1 MHGQL
6 HISLGA
12 GASVTE
18 LIGEGTRT
26 SGAGIYPHLQGGAV
40 THRGHIPPAGLAE
53 RGCGEHVGVFI
64 SVVVD
69 YRQVGGA
76 TCAHAVL
83 VVIGFGRVVFV
94 LVFFGGVLV
103 ALVGVVFLVLVFQ
116 LGFDLFPALYLNHVL
131 IRQPQPTGF
140 DVVEY
145 DHVAVGAKHCLAGLV
160 QCGNFTG
167 QVIFGAGAVTQ
178 EATLPTPGRIH
189 TASV

>member
-1 MHGQL
+1 M
-6 HISLGA
+6 GA
-12 GASVTE
+12 GASVAE

-26 SGAGIYPHLQGGAV
+26 SGTGIHPHLQGGAV

-53 RGCGEHVGVFI
+53 RGGGEHVGIFI

-69 YRQVGGA
+69 YRQVGGSA
-76 TCAHAVL
+76 CAHAVL

-131 IRQPQPTGF
+131 IRQPQPTSF

-145 DHVAVGAKHCLAGLV
+145 DHVAVGTKYCLTGLV

-178 EATLPTPGRIH
+178 EATLPTPGAVGA
-189 TASV
+189 ASV